1 MLVNNLKKSD
11 EKCIVCIAGTANE
24 YAPTSTL
31 AWTNKTEY
39 ETITTREIL
48 ETIDQIEY
56 APKIGNQLWF
66 LSAFLVDVGFKTC
79 KIKKVY
85 VHIKFI
91 LKSDGVFVLYL
102 HFFSFVLR
110 CEFDFF
116 NMYVHTCCFEHCF
129 YSSVLPCMEEKVR

>member
-39 ETITTREIL
+39 ETLTTREIL

-79 KIKKVY
+79 KIKK
-85 VHIKFI
+85 
-91 LKSDGVFVLYL
+91 
-102 HFFSFVLR
+102 
-110 CEFDFF
+110 C
-116 NMYVHTCCFEHCF
+116 MYI
-129 YSSVLPCMEEKVR
+129 